1 MEPIPD
7 LAEVA
12 QRYLTAWT
20 SGDVDRI
27 LAMHTQDSTFQVHGG
42 RPAVRGQAALHD
54 AFTDVFARYPRF
66 GADVR
71 RLLFGRRHW
80 VLDWTLTFQP
90 DSEDARGFHCLD
102 LVEVDDAGLVART
115 DTFIDHA
122 EFMRAIG
129 DAA

>member
-1 MEPIPD
+1 MEPD

-12 QRYLTAWT
+12 QRYQVAWT

-27 LAMHTQDSTFQVHGG
+27 LAMHAQASTFQVHGTG
-42 RPAVRGQAALHD
+42 RPAVRGHAALRD
-54 AFTDVFARYPRF
+54 AFADVFVRYPRF

-71 RLLFGRRHW
+71 RLLIGPRHW

-90 DSEDARGFHCLD
+90 DGGDARGFHCLD
-102 LVEVDDAGLVART
+102 LVEVDDAGLVTRK

-122 EFMRAIG
+122 EMVRALG
-129 DAA
+129 NAA